1 MTSSRLETPTHTTG
15 AHRAHRRAPHS
26 SAQRTPAWYEQYLD
40 GLFTYC
46 LSVLCDHEAAADA
59 LGAVLAIAE
68 REDSRC
74 PAGEEERK
82 TWLYALARWMCLRRL
97 AERKR
102 GRQAHRHSA
111 KEARAERARTA
122 YPNSA
127 RPKPAPSES
136 APPEGTR
143 PGSARPAAA
152 RTGAHTGHRTLGPTP
167 GASPADRIL
176 PADRTLP
183 IDLTLPANLPLAT
196 VPAIPTAPAIPTHPA
211 APTDSAVLTG
221 PTAPTAPVVLTGP
234 TAPAI
239 PTRPTA
245 PYAPDTPP
253 TPEEAVTPA
262 PAESPAAE
270 ARRRELAQLAWPE
283 AAGTTPEQREALE
296 LSVRH
301 GLPPRAVA
309 SVLGL
314 EPATAR
320 ELLAAAACEVERTRA
335 ALAVVETAD
344 CPTVARLTGDH
355 RVLLSAVLRRELV
368 RHVDD
373 CPRCRLVAERAGAAG
388 PWPGATVTST
398 TVLPVVE
405 APRPSVHVAM
415 VHAQRSRAG
424 TPRFDRAGYP
434 LDPKDQ
440 AARRDRLRARVVT
453 TTVVATVVAA
463 PVIALWAAYRGAP
476 HTGEGHDG
484 STVTATELDDTGGME
499 GTPYD
504 HYENAGNA
512 RPGDQGRFGDRP
524 KDGSGSPDVTAE
536 VISSGGGRHG
546 PGGLDVTARTSGDV
560 TTIALTASGG
570 APVTWSAWVDAPWL
584 RLSRSSGVLAA
595 GASVTIRVSVNHA
608 AAPAGPWRARI
619 GIAPTGSLVMVEGYG
634 AASPSDGGATGPAR
648 PTTKPTDP
656 GRDPTGPTPGPTGP
670 TDPTPGPTDPTG
682 PTPGPTD
689 STDPGPGTTG
699 PTPTSPGSSEPTTA
713 PSEPA
718 STD

>member
-26 SAQRTPAWYEQYLD
+26 SAQRTPACYEQYLD

-59 LGAVLAIAE
+59 LGAVLAVAE

-82 TWLYALARWMCLRRL
+82 TWLYALARWMCLRRMT
-97 AERKR
+97 ERKR

-111 KEARAERARTA
+111 KETRAERGRTA

-127 RPKPAPSES
+127 HPQPAPPES
-136 APPEGTR
+136 APPEGVR
-143 PGSARPAAA
+143 PGSAWPAAA
-152 RTGAHTGHRTLGPTP
+152 RAGAHASHRAPGPRP
-167 GASPADRIL
+167 GAPLADRAL

-183 IDLTLPANLPLAT
+183 FDLTLPANLPLAT
-196 VPAIPTAPAIPTHPA
+196 VPAIPTNPSLPTNPAVPTGHTVPAI
-211 APTDSAVLTG
+211 S
-221 PTAPTAPVVLTGP
+221 
-234 TAPAI
+234 
-239 PTRPTA
+239 TRPAA
-245 PYAPDTPP
+245 PYAPATPP

-320 ELLAAAACEVERTRA
+320 ELLAAATCEVERTRA

-388 PWPGATVTST
+388 PWPGAAVTST

-405 APRPSVHVAM
+405 APRPSVRVAM

-424 TPRFDRAGYP
+424 TPRFDRTGYP

-484 STVTATELDDTGGME
+484 SAVTATELDDTGGME

-504 HYENAGNA
+504 RYENAGNA
-512 RPGDQGRFGDRP
+512 RPGAKGRFGHRP
-524 KDGSGSPDVTAE
+524 NEGSGSPDVTAE
-536 VISSGGGRHG
+536 VISSDDGRHG

-560 TTIALTASGG
+560 TTITLTASGG
-570 APVTWSAWVDAPWL
+570 GFVTWSAWVDAPWL
-584 RLSRSSGVLAA
+584 RLSRSSGLLAA
-595 GASVTIRVSVNHA
+595 GESVTIRVSVNRA
-608 AAPAGPWRARI
+608 AEPEGPWRARI
-619 GIAPTGSLVMVEGYG
+619 GIAPSGSQVMIEGYG
-634 AASPSDGGATGPAR
+634 ATSPSNGGATGPTR
-648 PTTKPTDP
+648 PTTKPADP
-656 GRDPTGPTPGPTGP
+656 G
-670 TDPTPGPTDPTG
+670 TDPTG
-682 PTPGPTD
+682 PTPGPTRPTD
-689 STDPGPGTTG
+689 PTPDPTDPTGGPTPGPTDPTDPGTAG
-699 PTPTSPGSSEPTTA
+699 PTPTSSG
-713 PSEPA
+713 PSEP
-718 STD
+718 STGPSVPAPTG